1 MVKEARVLHVIT
13 SSLLALSGVVLLI
26 LPGRVSDIADV
37 YRYLL
42 GADFLVL
49 GLVRVLAYFANDL
62 YRLAFQHDLALGGF
76 CLIFGVLMIVSPY
89 RMQIV
94 FPYIIGAYILIDAL
108 FKLQT
113 ALDAKA
119 FGMKHWWGLMLS
131 ALTLAGLAIA
141 LMVLA
146 ADRTANW
153 VLPCT
158 VLFCGIEGVWNTLG
172 TVRVRA
178 KKEGRFEDLVE
189 PRDKKTP

>member
-13 SSLLALSGVVLLI
+13 SSLLALSGILLLI
-26 LPGRVSDIADV
+26 WPDLGLTAF
-37 YRYLL
+37 RYLL

-49 GLVRVLAYFANDL
+49 GAVRVLAYFANDL

-76 CLIFGVLMIVSPY
+76 CLIFGVLMIVSPA

-94 FPYIIGAYILIDAL
+94 FPYIVGAYILIDAL

-189 PRDKKTP
+189 PRDKKAP